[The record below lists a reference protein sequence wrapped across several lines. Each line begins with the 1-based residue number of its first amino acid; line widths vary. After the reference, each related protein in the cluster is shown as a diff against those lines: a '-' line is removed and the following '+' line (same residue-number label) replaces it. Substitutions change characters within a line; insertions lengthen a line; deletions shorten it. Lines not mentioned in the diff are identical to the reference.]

1 MIRMSTVRPIAL
13 VAGLMLA
20 TTSLGAQSSVAFP
33 FGVHLGVPQGE
44 FAQNVDAAIGIGGGV
59 LWKVGGPFAL
69 RADLGVM
76 IYGSETRRVPLGG
89 GALGLITVD
98 VTTTNTIFGGSI
110 GGQLGVPSRTVMPY
124 VGGAI
129 GFSAFTTTSSVEG
142 SNSNNII
149 DLSNATNF
157 AATGGYDMNGAGG
170 NDILIGSGG
179 ADWIGGGIGADTMTG
194 GAGIEYFQFEQGD
207 SPAGVVN
214 LSAGGTAG
222 VLGNGDTFTF
232 AGGVDRITDFSSNEG
247 FNLNAL
253 HQEFSG
259 IQGPGWM
266 GTWNETPAN
275 SVQPSNGL
283 TTDQG
288 FFLTQGNYS
297 GTTFTVSSIGF
308 DTLVVYDGDST
319 AGVTQTGIVLSGVTL
334 AQLNA
339 YSGNN
344 WISHI

>member
-142 SNSNNII
+142 SNS
-149 DLSNATNF
+149 SNEPFASSTNASDGTF
-157 AATGGYDMNGAGG
+157 ARTAIAGLYIPVGKTGRTHVDIGVRHTWNGERVRYLTEGDVTEDINGDIVITPRESRA
-170 NDILIGSGG
+170 DILTIV
-179 ADWIGGGIGADTMTG
+179 I
-194 GAGIEYFQFEQGD
+194 
-207 SPAGVVN
+207 
-214 LSAGGTAG
+214 
-222 VLGNGDTFTF
+222 
-232 AGGVDRITDFSSNEG
+232 
-247 FNLNAL
+247 
-253 HQEFSG
+253 
-259 IQGPGWM
+259 
-266 GTWNETPAN
+266 
-275 SVQPSNGL
+275 GL
-283 TTDQG
+283 TIAPQG
-288 FFLTQGNYS
+288 S
-297 GTTFTVSSIGF
+297 RPK
-308 DTLVVYDGDST
+308 
-319 AGVTQTGIVLSGVTL
+319 
-334 AQLNA
+334 
-339 YSGNN
+339 
-344 WISHI
+344 